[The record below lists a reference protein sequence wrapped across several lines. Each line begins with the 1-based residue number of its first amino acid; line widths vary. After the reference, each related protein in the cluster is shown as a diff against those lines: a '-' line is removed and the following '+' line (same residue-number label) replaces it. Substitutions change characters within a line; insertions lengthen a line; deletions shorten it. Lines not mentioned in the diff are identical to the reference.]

1 MCEIEL
7 TLSQPQSILKAS
19 NAAFKSATGTLVL
32 LILTATRV
40 SVNVLRLSKVI
51 FQKKSNIHSWRD
63 CYKGRSQVDER
74 TGPKEENFDLYS
86 ILIPTNP
93 FPKK

>member
-7 TLSQPQSILKAS
+7 TLSQPQPILKAS

-51 FQKKSNIHSWRD
+51 FQKNPISTRGEIAI
-63 CYKGRSQVDER
+63 KG
-74 TGPKEENFDLYS
+74 GPK
-86 ILIPTNP
+86 
-93 FPKK
+93 